1 MCSFNEKTIS
11 KLCTFEE
18 KTFKA
23 KMCSAEPLRSFSITI
38 KNKTHGPQFMGDSQT
53 NCFVLVSA
61 LRHIKCSPLL
71 RNMFPK

>member
-23 KMCSAEPLRSFSITI
+23 KMCSAEPLRSFSIKI
-38 KNKTHGPQFMGDSQT
+38 KNKTHGPQFMGDM
-53 NCFVLVSA
+53 
-61 LRHIKCSPLL
+61 H
-71 RNMFPK
+71 